1 MILVTPK
8 AAAKLLVQQ
17 IGLSIFADD
26 TLQMKI
32 RFEKKKKKVLET
44 FKLISYELF

>member
-17 IGLSIFADD
+17 IGLNIFADD

-32 RFEKKKKKVLET
+32 RLKRKKKVLET